1 MIFTPAHASGL
12 APSPDR
18 SWLQLRRYSS
28 RQRLLRGGHLTVRRY
43 GLPAGQMAAVGPVCA
58 EPPRHVASWSGEW
71 SGQGAIGVADCRSR
85 VERPVGAL
93 RWFWDKSGLILLGL
107 VIIRGVSPQQF
118 VQVRRRRGCPVSRG
132 ASELGVRAMV
142 GATDRPDEAAR
153 PRRTLAAVAKKA
165 VAGVTA
171 SVAPAATK
179 TAATKTAATKTAAPA
194 KTAVKAAPT
203 KAAATKTAP
212 VKATAKAAPAKTA
225 EATAPAKAPVKAA
238 PAKAAPAKTA
248 AVKTAPARPSS
259 RRAKG
264 PFELPP
270 VRDGEEPWT
279 AEELSELRVELDS
292 QAHELRG
299 EIDEAEIAWH
309 DLQRDSGEGSGDDQ
323 ADAGTKTFE
332 REHELSLANN
342 SRDLLAQVDRA
353 LSRLDNGTYGVC
365 ENCGQPVGKAR
376 LQAFPRATLCVTCK
390 QREERR

>member
-1 MIFTPAHASGL
+1 MS
-12 APSPDR
+12 
-18 SWLQLRRYSS
+18 
-28 RQRLLRGGHLTVRRY
+28 
-43 GLPAGQMAAVGPVCA
+43 
-58 EPPRHVASWSGEW
+58 
-71 SGQGAIGVADCRSR
+71 
-85 VERPVGAL
+85 
-93 RWFWDKSGLILLGL
+93 
-107 VIIRGVSPQQF
+107 
-118 VQVRRRRGCPVSRG
+118 
-132 ASELGVRAMV
+132 AMV
-142 GATDRPDEAAR
+142 GTTDRPGEAAR

-179 TAATKTAATKTAAPA
+179 T
-194 KTAVKAAPT
+194 V
-203 KAAATKTAP
+203 
-212 VKATAKAAPAKTA
+212 
-225 EATAPAKAPVKAA
+225 APAKAAAVKAA
-238 PAKAAPAKTA
+238 PAKAAPAKA
-248 AVKTAPARPSS
+248 APAKAAPAKAAPAKAPGKAAPAKVAAEAVTVAKAPAKAAPAKAAAAKAAPARSSS

-270 VRDGEEPWT
+270 VREGEEPWT
-279 AEELSELRVELDS
+279 AAELTELRVELDS

-323 ADAGTKTFE
+323 ADAGSKTFD

-353 LSRLDNGTYGVC
+353 LSRLDNGTYLVC